1 MLLTTIH
8 NTDIY
13 LTNLHGAHVRADRR
27 RVETEATAAL
37 VAEAFGS
44 DARLV
49 HDLNGAPRID
59 GSDVHISLSH
69 SRFHAVMAVNRRSRV
84 GIDVENMRTN
94 SLMRVAARFLT
105 PAELAVAPSGT
116 ALLEAWTVK
125 EAIFKSLTPDKQ
137 PAGLID
143 IPLPSGWRP
152 TLPPGTPAIISL
164 HVADITPFTISL
176 SL

>member
-8 NTDIY
+8 HTDIY
-13 LTNLHGAHVRADRR
+13 ITTLSHTPIRSERRHVER
-27 RVETEATAAL
+27 EATAAL
-37 VAEAFGS
+37 VAEAFGE
-44 DARLV
+44 DAVLE
-49 HDLNGAPRID
+49 HEPNGAPRIA
-59 GSDVHISLSH
+59 GTDVHVSLSH
-69 SRFHAVMAVNRRSRV
+69 SRFHAVMAVNRNCRV
-84 GIDVENMRTN
+84 GIDVENMRTD

-125 EAIFKSLTPDKQ
+125 EAIFKAMPPDRQ

-143 IPLPSGWRP
+143 VPLPAGWQ
-152 TLPPGTPAIISL
+152 PAVADGAASIISL
-164 HVADITPFTISL
+164 HVADIIPFTVSL